1 MFNFVVTYLGFL
13 KRIPLLPHIFDA
25 CFRVHTILFN
35 KKRSEA
41 MDIIESTVSSWN
53 GISVTI
59 HKYGGVQFN
68 YKSKEIGHMHGN
80 GMVDILLDRKTKK
93 QLISKNMVKEHHVFK
108 ESG

>member
-1 MFNFVVTYLGFL
+1 MHKATNEKSDNAPETTPPFQNCRV

-93 QLISKNMVKEHHVFK
+93 QF
-108 ESG
+108 